1 MVVGLKRLEASVIK
15 IRHHQNGGYG
25 GGEYCFLSHR
35 FVFKMLRT
43 VINARWGVYCST
55 A

>member
-15 IRHHQNGGYG
+15 IRHHQNSGYG
-25 GGEYCFLSHR
+25 GRGGRILFLSHR

-43 VINARWGVYCST
+43 VINTR
-55 A
+55 